1 MVGLVFRKRKQ
12 KQKNILASAACRPD
26 YLQHHLLEPHMKK
39 QPKKSKAIVNLDAAY
54 FDDIEQAAFRFEAAA
69 REEEMAGAGDPL
81 EFTLLRK

>member
-1 MVGLVFRKRKQ
+1 
-12 KQKNILASAACRPD
+12 
-26 YLQHHLLEPHMKK
+26 MKK